1 MRKEVVWKKPWGG
14 KWGIISIWWENGQI
28 FLFFSA
34 QFCILRS
41 VFLTDP
47 LSLCYS
53 TLVVQIWV
61 HVQVRFMPLVTWWCG
76 SSYWSRVGQQG
87 SCALHGRRW
96 GWSRV
101 AAAAAAG
108 GVWCAGGDTRSSSS
122 EWRWSPKPSKTLQ
135 DTNRHIRSFQ
145 INPQTHNGS
154 FLLCGG
160 PGREV
165 RGWQMLVKCSNVVCL
180 ASITVHV
187 CLWMILSRKS
197 KGQYD

>member
-1 MRKEVVWKKPWGG
+1 MGNNQHLMG
-14 KWGIISIWWENGQI
+14 KWTHFSL
-28 FLFFSA
+28 LFST
-34 QFCILRS
+34 ILHS
-41 VFLTDP
+41 EVCFFDSSTVFM
-47 LSLCYS
+47 
-53 TLVVQIWV
+53 QIWV
-61 HVQVRFMPLVTWWCG
+61 HVQVRFMPLVMWWCG

-122 EWRWSPKPSKTLQ
+122 EWRWSPRPSKTLQ
-135 DTNRHIRSFQ
+135 DTNRLIRSFQ

-165 RGWQMLVKCSNVVCL
+165 RSWQMLIKCCSFSLHHCSCL
-180 ASITVHV
+180 PLNDI
-187 CLWMILSRKS
+187 K
-197 KGQYD
+197 